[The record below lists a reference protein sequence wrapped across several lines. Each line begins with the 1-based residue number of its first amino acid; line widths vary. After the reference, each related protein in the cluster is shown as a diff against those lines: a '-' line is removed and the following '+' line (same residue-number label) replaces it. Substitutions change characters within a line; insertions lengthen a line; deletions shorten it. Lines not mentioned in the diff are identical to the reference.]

1 MRVFCYFKE
10 PASYTIDLAKNIYEK
25 NNIKYCFINSYTE
38 AKSNKNITI
47 DALDRYSIFSRIKFI
62 VRRFRSSDFLI
73 INGYNNYKVNIN
85 SEIMLNIS
93 HSLITNE
100 IIDMSKIKTIY
111 SHPQAL
117 AQCKIYLSKKAPQAQ
132 LINTSSTSAALK
144 HIINDGITSAAIAHA
159 RNAKSN
165 NLNVIEENIQDSPCI
180 FNKEE
185 I

>member
-1 MRVFCYFKE
+1 MKSIAYLGPSGSYCEQATITKYPNQKLFPMTTI
-10 PASYTIDLAKNIYEK
+10 PAVIESVQDGITNYGVVPIE
-25 NNIKYCFINSYTE
+25 NSIEGSVTF
-38 AKSNKNITI
+38 TL
-47 DALDRYSIFSRIKFI
+47 DALIHD
-62 VRRFRSSDFLI
+62 
-73 INGYNNYKVNIN
+73 YKVNIN

-100 IIDMSKIKTIY
+100 TIDMSKIKTIY

-165 NLNVIEENIQDSPCI
+165 NLNVIEENIQDSKI
-180 FNKEE
+180 
-185 I
+185 